1 MQGKRHLLLLNN
13 VLIISQQ
20 NDKLLHKND
29 GLMLVRNL
37 GQNIIVIA
45 LIFPGFL
52 LTFFST
58 DSSSR

>member
-20 NDKLLHKND
+20 NVKLLHKND

-37 GQNIIVIA
+37 GQNIIVNNHY
-45 LIFPGFL
+45 
-52 LTFFST
+52 
-58 DSSSR
+58 